1 MATISKCS
9 RGVEGGRGGPPHF
22 TQSYLSAWTIAKLGN
37 EGIEFHA
44 LKALGVN
51 EMVSGFW
58 LLSTPFLGRWVLQ
71 PSTPFWAEDLQPN
84 TPFSA

>member
-1 MATISKCS
+1 MATISKRSGGS
-9 RGVEGGRGGPPHF
+9 RGAAGGPPHF
-22 TQSYLSAWTIAKLGN
+22 TQSKLSAWTIAKLGN

-44 LKALGVN
+44 LKALGVK
-51 EMVSGFW
+51 EMVSGLW

-71 PSTPFWAEDLQPN
+71 PNTPFWAEDLQPN